1 MKHHHKNPFID
12 PAGMASPV
20 QKRTSGRKT
29 LAPSPSDSPPATTRT
44 AQSAGPFIT
53 SAAGA
58 TPEAHGTPAFS
69 HAAPTNGSSGADTGQ
84 ASHQSAMDMEVSTVI
99 AGIGCN
105 ARTGQ
110 FMLDAWRAYRSFAEA
125 RGTLPA
131 RLAGIIPADLTRFVA
146 QARRTQEDVDGLL
159 MMLTMLGG
167 LLVHGGHDQGV
178 TSALI
183 AAARR
188 IRVRNASNGKYNHE
202 NRLVEPLPDART
214 DAGNQV

>member
-1 MKHHHKNPFID
+1 MKHRHKNLFID
-12 PAGMASPV
+12 PAGMASPA
-20 QKRTSGRKT
+20 QKRASGRKT
-29 LAPSPSDSPPATTRT
+29 LAPSPSDSPPATSRT

-53 SAAGA
+53 GAAGA
-58 TPEAHGTPAFS
+58 TPETHGTPAFS
-69 HAAPTNGSSGADTGQ
+69 HAAFTNGSSGADTGQ
-84 ASHQSAMDMEVSTVI
+84 ASQQSAIDVEVSTVI

-110 FMLDAWRAYRSFAEA
+110 LMLDAWRAYRSFADP

-131 RLAGIIPADLTRFVA
+131 RLAGITPADLTRFVA
-146 QARRTQEDVDGLL
+146 QARRTQEDADELL

-167 LLVHGGHDQGV
+167 LHGGHDRGV

-188 IRVRNASNGKYNHE
+188 IRMRMRNASNGKYNHE
-202 NRLVEPLPDART
+202 NRLVEPLPEAHT
-214 DAGNQV
+214 DAGNRA